1 MTEKQMKAIKD
12 TWHRFCDN
20 NREYGVFLFLS
31 LFIKHPEFLP
41 MFPHFKGKPVSA
53 LKDDP
58 MFRAHGC
65 AIGYHITSLVD
76 SLGDPAKFEV
86 LARRNAT
93 DHLKRK
99 GVKPSHFEVLG
110 QCMVDVLQSKD
121 EKYMT
126 PRPSKPGKS
135 SFRGLG
141 AAVAALSSYLFVL
154 SGILRHFSRLS
165 VLLRGLSQYFVAII
179 KDVFEQAAQDRAEQ
193 SSQGSSR
200 TKGSVDSDVRS
211 PEVGSPAKSPPSSKK
226 RSRPTSPTT
235 KQDTA
240 AAAAGGAKKGGGAK
254 STKSGDK

>member
-1 MTEKQMKAIKD
+1 MGNASRKLGDIPDEQSGMTEKQMKAIKD

-126 PRPSKPGKS
+126 PE
-135 SFRGLG
+135 
-141 AAVAALSSYLFVL
+141 AVEAWQKF
-154 SGILRHFSRLS
+154 LS
-165 VLLRGLSQYFVAII
+165 VSGVLLSMMRLQRF
-179 KDVFEQAAQDRAEQ
+179 
-193 SSQGSSR
+193 
-200 TKGSVDSDVRS
+200 
-211 PEVGSPAKSPPSSKK
+211 
-226 RSRPTSPTT
+226 
-235 KQDTA
+235 
-240 AAAAGGAKKGGGAK
+240 
-254 STKSGDK
+254 